1 MKSFIQVAYGVE
13 NKVTGRPPWLT
24 TDWYVIEAKTDKTA
38 ASKEETTTMLRS
50 LLAEHFKLRVR
61 QETKEFEVYELVVNK
76 IGRKSKVLADQED
89 PHRKREN
96 TFVSGMTDPAQ
107 LAKSLNQIVGRPAIE
122 KTGIEGRHQFLLAFD
137 TRACMDGTL
146 LGGYDSRAWRRRWWN
161 KWALG
166 LLQRR
171 KRSRST

>member
-1 MKSFIQVAYGVE
+1 MKYFIQVAYGVE
-13 NKVTGRPPWLT
+13 NQVTGRPPWLT

-76 IGRKSKVLADQED
+76 TGRKSNVLADQED
-89 PHRKREN
+89 PHRKREI
-96 TFVSGMTDPAQ
+96 TFVCGMTDPAQ
-107 LAKSLNQIVGRPAIE
+107 LTKSLNHIVRRQAIE
-122 KTGIEGRHQFLLAFD
+122 KTGIEGRYQFLLDFEI
-137 TRACMDGTL
+137 RACMDGTP
-146 LGGYDSRAWRRRWWN
+146 LGAYDSRAWRRPWWN
-161 KWALG
+161 KWVLR

-171 KRSRST
+171 KPSRST